1 MTLILRQGLNPHT
14 NRIIWLVLDE
24 DYQVV
29 VLIQRFLTHLSRTNS
44 PNTVK
49 AYASDL
55 KFWWE
60 FLALKCL
67 DWRTVNISDL
77 AEFAY
82 WLRFSD
88 SLKVVSMQ
96 PVQAVRTA
104 KTVNRMT
111 TAIESFYKY
120 HIANETIDLEIFDR
134 FNLSYRSNRK
144 GSLAGISNSK
154 PTREKLI
161 KLN

>member
-1 MTLILRQGLNPHT
+1 M
-14 NRIIWLVLDE
+14 LDE
-24 DYQVV
+24 NYQVV
-29 VLIQRFLTHLSRTNS
+29 DIIQGFLTHLSISKS

-82 WLRFSD
+82 WLRFGD
-88 SLKVVSMQ
+88 SIKVVSMQ
-96 PVQAVRTA
+96 PVQAVRTES
-104 KTVNRMT
+104 TVNRMI
-111 TAIESFYKY
+111 TAIESFYNY
-120 HIANETIDLEIFDR
+120 HIANQTVDLEGFVD
-134 FNLSYRSNRK
+134 
-144 GSLAGISNSK
+144 
-154 PTREKLI
+154 
-161 KLN
+161 

>member
-96 PVQAVRTA
+96 PVQAVRTES
-104 KTVNRMT
+104 TVNRMI
-111 TAIESFYKY
+111 TAIESFYNY
-120 HIANETIDLEIFDR
+120 HIANQTVDD
-134 FNLSYRSNRK
+134 S
-144 GSLAGISNSK
+144 SLGNQG
-154 PTREKLI
+154 
-161 KLN
+161 NVF